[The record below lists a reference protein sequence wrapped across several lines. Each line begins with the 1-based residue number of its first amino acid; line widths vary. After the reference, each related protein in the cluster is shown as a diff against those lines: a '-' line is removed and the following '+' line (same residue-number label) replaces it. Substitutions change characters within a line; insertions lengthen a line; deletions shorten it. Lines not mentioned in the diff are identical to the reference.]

1 VQTAA
6 AALGLSVVGSLGGL
20 LTASAF
26 LLVGD
31 RARTQ
36 LVPSLISY
44 AVGTLLGAALL
55 GLLPEA
61 LIGLAAP
68 RVFATLLGGIFTF
81 FILEKL
87 VLWRHCH
94 DTEDC
99 IVHSSAAP
107 LIIIGD
113 AFHAFV
119 DGAVIAAAVM
129 TSLPLGVATALA
141 VAAHEIPQEVG
152 DVAILL
158 AAGYSRA
165 RAFGLNVLSGLAGIA
180 GAGLML
186 LSAQP
191 APAILPYV
199 LAFASGNFLYVAMA
213 DLIPSLHR
221 GGLGTLGRPESPGSA
236 ASNEAK
242 SVQQVLLIGAGVA
255 TIVLLYS

>member
-6 AALGLSVVGSLGGL
+6 AALGLSMVGSLGGL
-20 LTASAF
+20 VTASA
-26 LLVGD
+26 LLFVGA
-31 RARTQ
+31 RARTR

-61 LIGLAAP
+61 LAALPPP

-94 DTEDC
+94 DAEECT
-99 IVHSSAAP
+99 VHSSAAP
-107 LIIIGD
+107 LVMIGD

-129 TSLPLGVATALA
+129 TSLPLGVTTALA

-158 AAGYSRA
+158 SAGYSRA
-165 RAFGLNVLSGLAGIA
+165 RAFSLNVLSGLAGVV
-180 GAGLML
+180 GAGVML

-191 APAILPYV
+191 APTILPYA

-221 GGLGTLGRPESPGSA
+221 GGIGNPSHPGGPGSQ
-236 ASNEAK
+236 AK
-242 SVQQVLLIGAGVA
+242 SIQQILLIGAGVA
-255 TIVLLYS
+255 TIVLL

>member
-6 AALGLSVVGSLGGL
+6 AALGLSVIGSLGGL

-31 RARTQ
+31 RARSR

-55 GLLPEA
+55 GLLPQA
-61 LIGLAAP
+61 LAGLPPP
-68 RVFATLLGGIFTF
+68 RAFATLLAGIFTF

-99 IVHSSAAP
+99 VVHSSAAP

-119 DGAVIAAAVM
+119 DGAVIAAAVL
-129 TSLPLGVATALA
+129 TSLPLGITTALA
-141 VAAHEIPQEVG
+141 IAAHEIPQEVG

-158 AAGYSRA
+158 AAGYSRG

-180 GAGLML
+180 GAALML
-186 LSAQP
+186 LWAKP

-221 GGLGTLGRPESPGSA
+221 GGLGSPGPGRPGSHQT
-236 ASNEAK
+236 N
-242 SVQQVLLIGAGVA
+242 SVLQVLLIGAGVA
-255 TIVLLYS
+255 TIVLL